1 MAQDEQTCLE
11 EVCTRLEAVEAALK
25 EAALEEVWSRLV
37 AVEAALEEAALEE
50 VWNRLVA
57 AEAALKAAALKE
69 VWNRLEAVEH
79 ASCSQNRQQETRAS
93 PTSPRSAS
101 CCSSRQQ
108 HQNEKYGKPIG
119 SHPGSPSRSRP
130 LCSKTC

>member
-1 MAQDEQTCLE
+1 MAQIEQICVE
-11 EVCTRLEAVEAALK
+11 EVRTRLE
-25 EAALEEVWSRLV
+25 

-108 HQNEKYGKPIG
+108 QHQNEKYGKPIG
-119 SHPGSPSRSRP
+119 SHPGPPSRSRP
-130 LCSKTC
+130 FWSKTC